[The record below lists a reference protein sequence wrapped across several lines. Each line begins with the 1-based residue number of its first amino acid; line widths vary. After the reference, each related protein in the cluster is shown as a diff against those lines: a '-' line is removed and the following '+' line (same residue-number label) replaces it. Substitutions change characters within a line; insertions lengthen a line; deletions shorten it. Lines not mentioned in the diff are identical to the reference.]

1 MVRLVLPLFLI
12 SGCVLAQAQ
21 PTPKEEAH
29 LCEPGSAVVMT
40 HSTFAHGYRHGY
52 EQGYHAGNTDINMG
66 RPARAKLSEIH
77 GLKLDYSAHFGP
89 RKTFEKGFQAGLRAG
104 YSDGYVG
111 RAFRAV
117 HNLSAMA
124 DSLETAPS
132 IIDPNHT
139 SFDQGF
145 LSGYDD
151 GFERAGADQSS
162 NGQVDFHTVGC
173 KQVNSAGAQG
183 LVEPGSYCEGYRRGF
198 ALGHGDGFW
207 LRPTTA
213 RMEASK

>member
-1 MVRLVLPLFLI
+1 MVRFILPLFLI
-12 SGCVLAQAQ
+12 SACVITQAQ
-21 PTPKEEAH
+21 QAPKQEPH
-29 LCEPGSAVVMT
+29 LCEAGSGVVLA

-66 RPARAKLSEIH
+66 RPARAKPADLR
-77 GLKLDYSAHFGP
+77 GLKLDYSMHFGP
-89 RKTFEKGFQAGLRAG
+89 RKVFEKGFQAGLRAG

-111 RAFRAV
+111 RTFRAV
-117 HNLSAMA
+117 HNLSSMA
-124 DSLETAPS
+124 DSLDSSPS
-132 IIDPNHT
+132 LADPNHA

-151 GFERAGADQSS
+151 GFERAGSDQSS
-162 NGQVDFHTVGC
+162 TGQIDFHKVGC
-173 KQVNSAGAQG
+173 NEVKTAGAHG

-207 LRPTTA
+207 LRPATA